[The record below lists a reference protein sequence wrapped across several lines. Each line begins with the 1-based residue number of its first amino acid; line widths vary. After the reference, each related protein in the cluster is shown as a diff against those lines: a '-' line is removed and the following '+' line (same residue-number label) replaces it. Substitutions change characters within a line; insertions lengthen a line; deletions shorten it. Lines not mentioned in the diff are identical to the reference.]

1 MTTLEGLLVAG
12 VVGTGGLGVVVV
24 LRAVAVVLRV
34 TGVVVVVVGS

>member
-12 VVGTGGLGVVVV
+12 VVVTGGLGVVVV